1 VTGRRAAVVSRQMF
15 KSWMRVAE
23 TPRVRIAYDFQPHGT
38 KFAKPLTVEHFSG
51 YIVSWGRKR

>member
-1 VTGRRAAVVSRQMF
+1 MF